1 MPTPSQN
8 INRIS
13 GVLGE
18 TLRLTDKSEIVL
30 YHINVSQSRFA
41 IWSERAWTDVDDT
54 ARIVWEQAKA
64 QCEAIGGPQKFSL
77 STFDLSDKTN
87 GNPLR
92 TTVFTVDAPLGFDS
106 EAVSSEPP
114 TGVGL
119 LGQLMRHNQEMARQ
133 HSAAIGSL
141 VHHMSKMI
149 EKLSDQNEKYMTD
162 RITMFTTMEDL
173 TSRRHEREIE
183 TEKAH
188 ASIERNK
195 EIFQKVAAF
204 LPIIAN
210 KVVGQPLMHQKF
222 SEFEAT
228 ALQFIETLTPAKL
241 DAISGSSS
249 WSQDQLLLLGTML
262 EQSTKMLATP
272 EEKKDRTE
280 TAKSAVWNGLVPK
293 ASG

>member
-1 MPTPSQN
+1 
-8 INRIS
+8 
-13 GVLGE
+13 
-18 TLRLTDKSEIVL
+18 
-30 YHINVSQSRFA
+30 
-41 IWSERAWTDVDDT
+41 
-54 ARIVWEQAKA
+54 
-64 QCEAIGGPQKFSL
+64 
-77 STFDLSDKTN
+77 
-87 GNPLR
+87 
-92 TTVFTVDAPLGFDS
+92 VDAPLGIDS
-106 EAVSSEPP
+106 DSTSSEPP
-114 TGVGL
+114 SQVGL
-119 LGQLMRHNQEMARQ
+119 LAQLMRHNQEMARQ

-149 EKLSDQNEKYMTD
+149 EKLSDQNEKYMSD

-195 EIFQKVAAF
+195 EIFQKIAAF

-228 ALQFIETLTPAKL
+228 ALQFIETLTPTKL
-241 DAISGSSS
+241 DAISGSSN

-262 EQSTKMLATP
+262 EQSTKMLATAD
-272 EEKKDRTE
+272 EKKERAD
-280 TAKSAVWNGLVPK
+280 TAKNAVFNGLVPGG
-293 ASG
+293 SG